1 MKYQMYYEMME
12 QPEALRRTFASE
24 LDNMANISKL
34 AESVDTIY
42 LIGCGSSI
50 STCYSIR
57 DALAS
62 VSDLRIEVFTG
73 YEFVYNKKL
82 TEGENSLFIATSQ
95 SGETADTLAALRRAN
110 EFNIDTVSISNEPES
125 SMIKEAKY
133 PVITL
138 GNTETAILGTKT
150 YITQLACLYQILF
163 AASGY
168 EGADE
173 ILDQLATMP
182 DLIEDLLESTEEEN
196 KKLAEELKDED
207 GFYCLG
213 SGVNFGLAYKLAM
226 TMLMEGAIKHAC
238 PLYSAEFRHG
248 LIERAEKDVP
258 LIFLNADLPSD
269 ELTKIAINFSKNKL
283 EAKTIIYNLKDYA
296 DINPLLAPFVL
307 VIPLEWFVYYLAHFN
322 GEDPGSTRHIGK
334 VRYE

>member
-1 MKYQMYYEMME
+1 MYYEMME

-57 DALAS
+57 DALAA

-163 AASGY
+163 VASGY
-168 EGADE
+168 EKADE
-173 ILDQLATMP
+173 ILEQLSAMP
-182 DLIEDLLESTEEEN
+182 DLIEELLQTTEEDN
-196 KKLAEELKDED
+196 KKLAEELKDEE

-238 PLYSAEFRHG
+238 PLYSSEYRHG
-248 LIERAEKDVP
+248 LIERAEKDVT
-258 LIFLNADLPSD
+258 LIFLDADLESD
-269 ELTKIAINFSKNKL
+269 ELTKIAIRNSRDELSAN
-283 EAKTIIYNLKDYA
+283 AIIYNLKDYA